1 VTEVQGDP
9 VGGRFRVDRD
19 AVAQRVGEEIVLVH
33 LTTDR
38 MYVLNQT
45 AARAWELLC
54 AGHDALAVRH
64 RMLQEFEVSPNQLAD
79 ELDHLARWL
88 QTERLIT
95 RDADQ

>member
-1 VTEVQGDP
+1 MPEALGDP
-9 VGGRFRVDRD
+9 VAGRFRVNPD

-45 AARAWELLC
+45 AARAWELLS

-64 RMLQEFEVSPNQLAD
+64 RMLQEFEVSPNQLDD

-88 QTERLIT
+88 QTEHLIT

>member
-1 VTEVQGDP
+1 VAEAQGDP
-9 VGGRFRVDRD
+9 EGGRFRLNRD

-38 MYVLNQT
+38 MFVLNQT

-54 AGHDALAVRH
+54 AGHNAPAIRH
-64 RMLQEFEVSPNQLAD
+64 RMLQEFNVPPNQIAD
-79 ELDHLARWL
+79 ELDHLVRWL
-88 QTERLIT
+88 QTEDLIT

>member
-1 VTEVQGDP
+1 MAEAQRDP
-9 VGGRFRVDRD
+9 VGGPFRVNRD

-38 MYVLNQT
+38 MYVLNET

-54 AGHDALAVRH
+54 EGHHPPAVRH
-64 RMLQEFEVSPNQLAD
+64 RMLQEFEVPPDQLAD
-79 ELDHLARWL
+79 ELDRLVRWL
-88 QTERLIT
+88 QTEQLIT